1 MELLHSGARYLR
13 HWVYLL
19 PYNISQ
25 TRFNRKR
32 SVGNRLYKWGV
43 ERGFVG
49 WISASVIHPLVLSNG
64 ADAYPTYEGI

>member
-1 MELLHSGARYLR
+1 MESLHSGARYLR

-32 SVGNRLYKWGV
+32 SVGNRLYKWA
-43 ERGFVG
+43 
-49 WISASVIHPLVLSNG
+49 WSVVLSG
-64 ADAYPTYEGI
+64 G